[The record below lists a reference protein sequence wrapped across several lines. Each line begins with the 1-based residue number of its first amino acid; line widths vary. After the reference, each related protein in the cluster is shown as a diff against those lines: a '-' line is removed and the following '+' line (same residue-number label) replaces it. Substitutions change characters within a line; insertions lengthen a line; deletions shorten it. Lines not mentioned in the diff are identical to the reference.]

1 MNKIAQY
8 LLETKSV
15 HLNTKELFTWTSG
28 IKSPIYCDNRKLIS
42 HPKIRDE
49 ITDFFVTL
57 IKNNFKDVEVI
68 AGTAT
73 AGIPW
78 ASWISHKL
86 NLPMIYIRSS
96 EKGHGLKNQIE
107 GELKSNQKT
116 LIIEDLIST
125 GGSSVK
131 AAISAKE
138 AGADVLSVLSIFNYN
153 FIKAKNEFKNN
164 HFQYVSLC
172 TLDEL
177 LPTASELNYISKSDQ
192 DFIINWK
199 KDF

>member
-8 LLETKSV
+8 LLETKAV
-15 HLNTKELFTWTSG
+15 HLNTKDLFTWTSG

-57 IKNNFKDVEVI
+57 IKNNFKNVEVI

-78 ASWISHKL
+78 AAWISHKL
-86 NLPMIYIRSS
+86 NLPMIYIRSL
-96 EKGHGLKNQIE
+96 EKSHGLKNQIE

-131 AAISAKE
+131 AAMSAKE

-153 FIKAKNEFKNN
+153 FLKAKNEFKNN

-177 LPTASELNYISKSDQ
+177 LPTASELNYITKSDQ